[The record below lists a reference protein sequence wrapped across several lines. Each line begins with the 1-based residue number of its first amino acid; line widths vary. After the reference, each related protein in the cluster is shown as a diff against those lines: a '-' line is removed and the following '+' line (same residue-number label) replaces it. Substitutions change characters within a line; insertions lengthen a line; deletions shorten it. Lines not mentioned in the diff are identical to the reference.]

1 MYKIVL
7 YYDFFHLTMYYELY
21 VVIKYCFMTW
31 FETAKWHYI
40 VQTEMQG
47 TI

>member
-7 YYDFFHLTMYYELY
+7 YYDFFHLIMYYELY
-21 VVIKYCFMTW
+21 IIKYGFMTW

-40 VQTEMQG
+40 VQTEMRG